1 MIQGGVTTAR
11 CLVTGGT
18 EFIRAH
24 ATKILLDDD
33 YETTVLGNLSGRLF
47 EIGKGRYQ
55 TPLFVNRAKRNRM
68 SPMIPQ
74 PVNLKRVALMTGPSA
89 SAPRDCSAA

>member
-1 MIQGGVTTAR
+1 MAR

-24 ATKILLDDD
+24 ATKILLDDGHKTAGLD
-33 YETTVLGNLSGRLF
+33 DLSSGLF

-55 TPLFVNRAKRNRM
+55 TPLFVKRAKRNRM

-74 PVNLKRVALMTGPSA
+74 PVNLKRVALMTRPSA